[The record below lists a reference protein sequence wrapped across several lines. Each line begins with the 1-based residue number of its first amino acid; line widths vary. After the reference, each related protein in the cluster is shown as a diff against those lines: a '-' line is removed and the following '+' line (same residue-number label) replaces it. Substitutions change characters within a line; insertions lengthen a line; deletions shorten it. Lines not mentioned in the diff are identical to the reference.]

1 MKSSIRTGLLILG
14 SNLVVLGLIGGFLV
28 LDKAQLHWYSAPPP
42 EAPTPPRE
50 VPAVDRVVGIT
61 RVCEPAPS
69 HRREFELFWPYGG
82 CEALLDLQKVNDH
95 LEVTV
100 RTSTGGSY
108 TVSVP
113 VTTEV
118 RVGQE
123 WP

>member
-1 MKSSIRTGLLILG
+1 MKGGIRTGFLILG
-14 SNLVVLGLIGGFLV
+14 SNLTLLGLIGGFLV
-28 LDKAQLHWYSAPPP
+28 FDKAQLHWYSAPPL
-42 EAPTPPRE
+42 EAPTPTRRE
-50 VPAVDRVVGIT
+50 PAVDRVVNVI
-61 RVCEPAPS
+61 RVCEAASGRPQVI
-69 HRREFELFWPYGG
+69 ELMGG
-82 CEALLDLQKVNDH
+82 CEAVPDIMKINDH

-113 VTTEV
+113 VTKKV